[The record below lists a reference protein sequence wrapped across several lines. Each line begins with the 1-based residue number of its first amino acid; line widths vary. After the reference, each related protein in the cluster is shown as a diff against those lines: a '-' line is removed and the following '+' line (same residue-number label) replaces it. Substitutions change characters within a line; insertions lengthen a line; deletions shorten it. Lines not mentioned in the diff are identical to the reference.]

1 MLNAN
6 DRRCRQQTPIES
18 LQTARSAPP
27 GEGQGRNMTG
37 ESEILNLLRTL
48 DAKIDD
54 IGIRLDRIDRE
65 HGRALEENGRALGE
79 HGRILEEHGRMLEEH
94 GRMLEEHGRILEEN
108 SRALELLR
116 QDVGSIR
123 VAQAA
128 QGNTLHILL
137 QDTRMLRAALN
148 DVAKENVTP
157 GEVEALHEDLS
168 RLQQQVSHLNARL
181 AVVESRD
188 HAESGTEIRPR

>member
-48 DAKIDD
+48 DSKIDD

-79 HGRILEEHGRMLEEH
+79 HGRMLEVHGRILEVHGRM
-94 GRMLEEHGRILEEN
+94 LEEN